1 MGRLDGKVA
10 IITGA
15 ASGMGETT
23 SRRFIEED
31 AKVVLADI
39 DDKGQDLAD
48 ELGENAVFIKL
59 DVSDEENWKN
69 AVKETEDTF
78 GPVNILVNN
87 AGIYQNTPIAEYPLE
102 DFKNIIEINQIG
114 VFLGM
119 KTVYP
124 SMSKTD
130 GGSIINMSSGN
141 GFVGEPNQIAYD
153 SSKFAVR
160 GMTKT
165 AAHEFSPEGIRVN
178 SVHPGSV
185 KTGLVS
191 DDLSEDHQDEWSA
204 DLPIRRAGAPE
215 EVTNMITYLAS
226 DESSYSTG
234 AEFKVDG
241 GWTA

>member
-15 ASGMGETT
+15 ASGIGETT
-23 SRRFIEED
+23 SHRFIEEG

-39 DDKGQDLAD
+39 DDKAHELAD
-48 ELGENAVFIKL
+48 ELGDDAVFIKL
-59 DVSDEENWKN
+59 DVSDEENWKDT
-69 AVKETEDTF
+69 VKETEDTF
-78 GPVNILVNN
+78 GSVDILVNN
-87 AGIYQNTPIAEYPLE
+87 AGIYPTTPIVEQSLE
-102 DFKNIIEINQIG
+102 DYKNVIEINQVG

-119 KTVYP
+119 KTVYS
-124 SMSKTD
+124 SMTKTD
-130 GGSIINMSSGN
+130 GGSIVNMSSGN
-141 GFVGEPNQIAYD
+141 GIIGAPNQIAYD

-178 SVHPGSV
+178 SVHPGPIR
-185 KTGLVS
+185 TGIAPP
-191 DDLSEDHQDEWSA
+191 DFQDEIA
-204 DLPIRRAGAPE
+204 EELPSRRVGQPE
-215 EVTNMITYLAS
+215 EITNMITYLAS